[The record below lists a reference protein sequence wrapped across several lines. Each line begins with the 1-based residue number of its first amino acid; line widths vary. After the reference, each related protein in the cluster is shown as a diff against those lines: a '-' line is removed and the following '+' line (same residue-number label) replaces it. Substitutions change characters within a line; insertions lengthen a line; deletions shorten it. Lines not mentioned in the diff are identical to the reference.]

1 MGVCQS
7 LQISPEGIVFDRT
20 TASERD
26 HDKLIEENLLQSME
40 EAKRTV
46 KCLLLGT
53 GESGKST
60 FIKQMKILHMNGF
73 DEHERARYARVI
85 QQNTLDSMQT
95 LCAACQ
101 QLNIEIEP
109 SNKNRAEAL
118 LEIKK
123 NQIPLETAEQLI
135 AALWKV
141 CRRNS
146 ILSRIHQRPG
156 SWHSARLGS

>member
-53 GESGKST
+53 VLAYGCVPFHCIST
-60 FIKQMKILHMNGF
+60 
-73 DEHERARYARVI
+73 
-85 QQNTLDSMQT
+85 
-95 LCAACQ
+95 
-101 QLNIEIEP
+101 
-109 SNKNRAEAL
+109 
-118 LEIKK
+118 
-123 NQIPLETAEQLI
+123 
-135 AALWKV
+135 
-141 CRRNS
+141 
-146 ILSRIHQRPG
+146 
-156 SWHSARLGS
+156 